1 MGRSELLLVLGAL
14 ILFGLTRLSTNR
26 YMIDQNDAIWQ
37 REFENYSLA
46 LAQSFIEEA
55 TTKAFDEN
63 EINGNP
69 TIKDDF
75 THPNNLGP
83 DGEVY
88 PNFDDID
95 DFNGY
100 AEIDTTTRAIFD
112 VEIAVGYVQE
122 NDPQTVVNSKE
133 YYKKMT
139 VTISNSNLIQPI
151 QLSYIFGFINN

>member
-1 MGRSELLLVLGAL
+1 MGHRELLLLLGA
-14 ILFGLTRLSTNR
+14 IMLFGVTMLSTNR
-26 YMIDQNDAIWQ
+26 YMAEQNDATWQ
-37 REFENYSLA
+37 REFEYYSLS

-55 TTKAFDEN
+55 TTKKFDEN

-75 THPNNLGP
+75 TNVNSLGP

-88 PNFDDID
+88 PNFDDVD

-100 AEIDTTTRAIFD
+100 AETDTTTRALF
-112 VEIAVGYVQE
+112 VVNIAVGYVQE

-151 QLSYIFGFINN
+151 QLSYVFGFINN